1 MKKRVLLISILI
13 IVALVS
19 GFIGNQAIKH
29 YRTTMPHNHIF
40 VCDNPTHNSDFDNW
54 LRETV
59 GIDWVPTYMICRDGY
74 VIGTIRGGISE
85 KMFTSQL
92 GTILAQNDRILEVT
106 NIPIYDL
113 DNNVGNLRDITGSGV
128 YIVEISWIDCSD
140 CQYQDENF
148 TDDIYLA
155 YSTNQIY
162 RYYIHS
168 ERGAVE
174 EHYGIVR

>member
-1 MKKRVLLISILI
+1 M
-13 IVALVS
+13 
-19 GFIGNQAIKH
+19 
-29 YRTTMPHNHIF
+29 
-40 VCDNPTHNSDFDNW
+40 CDNPTHNSDFDTW

-85 KMFTSQL
+85 KNFTSQL

-106 NIPIYDL
+106 DIPIYDL

-128 YIVEISWIDCSD
+128 YIVEISWVDCPD

-148 TDDIYLA
+148 TDEIYLA